1 MSVRRIPG
9 SERRAQLL
17 QVARTVFAREGYRG
31 ATTLGIA
38 REAGVSETLV
48 LKHFGTK
55 ESLFRAAVM
64 DPIVELV
71 ESKVELKRA
80 RLDGELPGV
89 AARYQKIRAFVQSWC
104 RLVRQDRSQVV
115 SLIAELREFPDASER
130 LLEVV
135 RSRVDE
141 LASLIGRGARR
152 SPRYRAYDARVST
165 YVTLAAATIAA
176 FTEDDP
182 EPFLDEFV
190 KILFL
195 GVLSDQGRA
204 ELLENLG

>member
-1 MSVRRIPG
+1 
-9 SERRAQLL
+9 
-17 QVARTVFAREGYRG
+17 
-31 ATTLGIA
+31 
-38 REAGVSETLV
+38 VSETLV

-80 RLDGELPGV
+80 HLDGELPGV
-89 AARYQKIRAFVQSWC
+89 AARYQKIRSFVQNWC